1 MVSPLEF
8 KLIVLK
14 LGVLLCCCYLR
25 VDLVLLWRIL
35 CTSSL
40 ALTLDVTGIVEAM
53 YDLKLNYL

>member
-25 VDLVLLWRIL
+25 DDLVLLWRIL